1 MGQIFDFGDIKN
13 NERTIRKTWDEFRAA
28 LSSGTFSYDNIEEAK
43 KCTFLKVYNDLFHD
57 NFGIEHSTIK
67 LTDLD
72 GTQVGRGCVLKKD
85 EAPDYARFIPKKEFI
100 TADNRFSPP
109 GVEWLYLALGNET
122 AIHQCAQAEC
132 RTHVGDEFG
141 FCHFKFDDAFADIKL
156 VDLTIA
162 DNKTYEQLNQVL
174 ETYAQKQ
181 VKRGIKAAKAL
192 GRIPKYNVNK
202 AEFKRLF
209 TEWAVY
215 TYSKLLSEQIFEP
228 IDDSADKG
236 TMYAPF
242 QTMAQY
248 YSSLGYSGIIYGST
262 VSEIGRNIVLFNKN
276 IAKPCG
282 AIEKYTI
289 L

>member
-28 LSSGTFSYDNIEEAK
+28 LSIGTFSYDNIEEAK

-57 NFGIEHSTIK
+57 NFGIEHSTLK

-85 EAPDYARFIPKKEFI
+85 EASDYERFISKREFI
-100 TADNRFSPP
+100 TDDNRFSPP

-122 AIHQCAQAEC
+122 AIHQCAQSEC
-132 RTHVGDEFG
+132 RTHVSDEFG

-174 ETYAQKQ
+174 ELRDCLQS
-181 VKRGIKAAKAL
+181 G
-192 GRIPKYNVNK
+192 
-202 AEFKRLF
+202 LF
-209 TEWAVY
+209 TRTQNCFQNRYLNQLMTQQIKELC
-215 TYSKLLSEQIFEP
+215 THLSRRWHSI
-228 IDDSADKG
+228 
-236 TMYAPF
+236 
-242 QTMAQY
+242 
-248 YSSLGYSGIIYGST
+248 
-262 VSEIGRNIVLFNKN
+262 IVLLDIPALFMEVQYLKLEEILFCLIRIQRSRVAQLKN
-276 IAKPCG
+276 IRFHNSQNLQG
-282 AIEKYTI
+282 
-289 L
+289 LL

>member
-85 EAPDYARFIPKKEFI
+85 EAPDYERFIPKKEFI

-162 DNKTYEQLNQVL
+162 DNKTFDTGNRGDLCHHDPRSFDWPLADREQ
-174 ETYAQKQ
+174 
-181 VKRGIKAAKAL
+181 
-192 GRIPKYNVNK
+192 
-202 AEFKRLF
+202 
-209 TEWAVY
+209 
-215 TYSKLLSEQIFEP
+215 
-228 IDDSADKG
+228 
-236 TMYAPF
+236 
-242 QTMAQY
+242 
-248 YSSLGYSGIIYGST
+248 
-262 VSEIGRNIVLFNKN
+262 
-276 IAKPCG
+276 
-282 AIEKYTI
+282 
-289 L
+289 